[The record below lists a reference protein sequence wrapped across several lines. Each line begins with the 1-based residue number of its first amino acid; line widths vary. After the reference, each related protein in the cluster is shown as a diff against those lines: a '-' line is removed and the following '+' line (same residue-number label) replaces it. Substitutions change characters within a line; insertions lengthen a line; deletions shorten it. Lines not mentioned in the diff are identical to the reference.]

1 MSPRQYKM
9 ARMKSV
15 LMLLAVSVAASAQKT
30 EIPALLTMART
41 PANPAFVP
49 ALRDTLTQKA
59 IDSGAAVAGYGPDF
73 LFVTQAPTTP
83 ELYIDDVR
91 SGAMQAV
98 PGNPQLWMMQAKLR
112 LGTSH
117 NFYYMVDGK
126 QFGGNHDIAAFTP
139 DSYAKPGA
147 PQGTLSEKMVHTS
160 KLYDG
165 MVSDWWIY
173 VPAQYDAAKPAALM
187 VWHDGQGMINRTV
200 AANSLNVFDNLTAQG
215 KIPVVIQVFIAPGKI
230 GEKAMRS
237 IEYDT
242 VSEKYTRFVDDEIMP
257 LVYAKY
263 NVRRDGYSRAA
274 AGNSS
279 GGISAFNMAWFHPD
293 EFSRVLMRIAS
304 FANLQQNHAG
314 EFDGGNTYPY
324 RVRREDK
331 RPIRV
336 WSADGTEDLENPF
349 GSWPSNNINM
359 ANSLKFRDYD
369 FHMSWSNGSHNGAH
383 GNAELPEAMTWLWR
397 DYDPAK
403 TSDTF
408 PPDPDEKAKPFFRV
422 KSFNR

>member
-1 MSPRQYKM
+1 MKLVILLLLTASALPAQKM
-9 ARMKSV
+9 AIPD
-15 LMLLAVSVAASAQKT
+15 LLN
-30 EIPALLTMART
+30 LART
-41 PANPAFVP
+41 PANPGFAL
-49 ALRDTLTQKA
+49 ALRDTLTPAAIKA
-59 IDSGAAVAGYGPDF
+59 GTANAGYGPDF
-73 LFVTQAPTTP
+73 LFATEAPSAP
-83 ELYIDDVR
+83 DLYIDDTR
-91 SGAMQAV
+91 AGTLQAL
-98 PGNPQLWMMQAKLR
+98 PGSNIWFTQVKLR
-112 LGTSH
+112 PGTSH
-117 NFYYMVDGK
+117 HAYYMVNGARMGDK
-126 QFGGNHDIAAFTP
+126 NDIPAYTP
-139 DSYAKPGA
+139 DSYAQPGV
-147 PQGTLSEKMVHTS
+147 PQGQLSEKMTHTS
-160 KLYDG
+160 KIYEG

-173 VPAQYDAAKPAALM
+173 APSQYDASKPAALM
-187 VWHDGQGMINRTV
+187 VWHDGQGMANRNGP
-200 AANSLNVFDNLTAQG
+200 ANVLNVFDNLTAQG
-215 KIPVVIQVFIAPGKI
+215 KIPVMIQVLIAPGKI

-242 VSEKYTRFVDDEIMP
+242 VSDKYERFVTEEILP
-257 LVYAKY
+257 QVYAKY
-263 NVRRDGYSRAA
+263 NVRRDGYSHAA

-279 GGISAFNMAWFHPD
+279 GAISAFSMAWFHPD
-293 EFSRVLMRIAS
+293 QFTRVLMRIAS
-304 FANLQQNHAG
+304 FANLQQNHQG

-369 FHMSWSNGSHNGAH
+369 FHMSWSGGTHNGAH
-383 GNAELPEAMTWLWR
+383 GNAELPEEMIWLWR
-397 DYDPAK
+397 DYDPSK